1 MMDALWWSLV
11 TQAVGFGLSAF
22 DMPGP
27 LQAFLINNSLR
38 YGWRRSIWMVL
49 APLVIDPPLIV
60 LFLFAHQ
67 TLLQILPIMENIIYL
82 LGGAFILYLAWG
94 AWQDLRADVTT
105 SGLAGDEASDMSG
118 FQVFT
123 RALGLNVFSPGP
135 YLFWG
140 TVLIP
145 LLQTALDASAFH
157 AVSFLLA
164 FYGTFLG
171 GWVVLAVVLSSLR
184 QLDDR
189 FMRGLLWVTFGL
201 LVFFGFQFLWR
212 GVMGWMG

>member
-1 MMDALWWSLV
+1 MMDVLWWSLV
-11 TQAVGFGLSAF
+11 TQAAGFGLSAF
-22 DMPGP
+22 AMPGP

-38 YGWRRSIWMVL
+38 FGWRRSVWMVL

-67 TLLQILPIMENIIYL
+67 TLLQILPIMENVIYL

-94 AWQDLRADVTT
+94 AWQDLRADETT
-105 SGLAGDEASDMSG
+105 NERTGDEATDMSG

-189 FMRGLLWVTFGL
+189 FMRGLLWVTFAL

-212 GVMGWMG
+212 GVMGWMV

>member
-22 DMPGP
+22 AMPGP

-38 YGWRRSIWMVL
+38 YGWKRSIWMVL

-82 LGGAFILYLAWG
+82 LGGVFILYLAWG
-94 AWQDLRADVTT
+94 AWQDLRTDVTT
-105 SGLAGDEASDMSG
+105 SGLASDEASNMSG

>member
-1 MMDALWWSLV
+1 MIDALWWSLV

-22 DMPGP
+22 AMPGP

-49 APLVIDPPLIV
+49 APMVIDPPLIV

-67 TLLQILPIMENIIYL
+67 TLVAVLPIMENVIYL
-82 LGGAFILYLAWG
+82 LGGVFILYLAWG
-94 AWQDLRADVTT
+94 AWQDLRADVNGAT
-105 SGLAGDEASDMSG
+105 SAGDQAVELSG

-123 RALGLNVFSPGP
+123 RALGLNLFSPGP

-145 LLQTALDASAFH
+145 LLQSALNASTFH
-157 AVSFLLA
+157 AISFLLA
-164 FYGTFLG
+164 FYIPFLG
-171 GWVVLAVVLSSLR
+171 GWVVLAIVLSSLR
-184 QLDDR
+184 QLNAR
-189 FMRGLLWVTFGL
+189 FMRSLLWVTFGL
-201 LVFFGFQFLWR
+201 LVYFGFQFLWR
-212 GVMGWMG
+212 GVVGWMG

>member
-22 DMPGP
+22 AMPGP

-38 YGWRRSIWMVL
+38 YGWKRSIWMVL

-82 LGGAFILYLAWG
+82 LGGVFILYLAWG
-94 AWQDLRADVTT
+94 AWQDLRTDVTT
-105 SGLAGDEASDMSG
+105 SGLASNEASDMSG